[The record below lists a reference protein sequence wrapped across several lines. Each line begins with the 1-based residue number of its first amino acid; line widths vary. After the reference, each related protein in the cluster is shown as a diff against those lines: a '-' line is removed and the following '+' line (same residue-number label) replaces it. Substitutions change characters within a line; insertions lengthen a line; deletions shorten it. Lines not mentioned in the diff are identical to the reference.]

1 MDNWMLIAVAVISGV
16 MLVSQGLSGSSADAL
31 SPAQAVQLMNH
42 EKAVVV
48 DVCEPAEFSGGHV
61 GGARNVPLASLDKQL
76 EATVKDKNLPVI
88 MVCAS
93 GMRSKRAV
101 ATAKKM
107 GYARAY
113 SLTGGMGAWRSAN
126 MPVSKA

>member
-1 MDNWMLIAVAVISGV
+1 MDNWMLIAVAVISGA
-16 MLVSQGLSGSSADAL
+16 MLVSQAMSGGAADAL
-31 SPAQAVQLMNH
+31 NPAQAVQLMNH
-42 EKAVVV
+42 EKAVVI

-61 GGARNVPLASLDKQL
+61 GGARNLPLASLDKQL
-76 EATVKDKNLPVI
+76 EGTVKDKGLPVI

-93 GMRSKRAV
+93 GMRSNRAV
-101 ATAKKM
+101 AAAKKL
-107 GYARAY
+107 GYTRVY